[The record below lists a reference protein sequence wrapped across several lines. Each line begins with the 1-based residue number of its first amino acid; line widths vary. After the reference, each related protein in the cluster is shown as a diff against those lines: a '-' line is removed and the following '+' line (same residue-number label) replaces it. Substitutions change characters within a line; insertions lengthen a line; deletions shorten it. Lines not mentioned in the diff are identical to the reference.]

1 MKKIVITNQKGGV
14 GKSTTALNL
23 GFGLINK
30 GYKVLFIDLD
40 QQGNLSFSLNAN
52 FNDYNLLELLTD
64 NNKDI
69 RDFIQ
74 HFDEFDV
81 VSSHPAL
88 ASADLKITEI
98 GKEYRLK
105 EVLASIEQD
114 YDYCIIDTPPS
125 LGVLNIN
132 AMVVG
137 DYAIVPCGVDFYSIQ
152 GLYFLADNIDVVRKY
167 CKSNIKV
174 LGLLLTRYRGN
185 TNISKDL
192 LPIFKDTA
200 ARFNS
205 RVFETKIRD
214 NVDIAVA
221 NSKQSDIFS
230 FNNRCNGA
238 LDYSALVDEVIEEI
252 EENAWKEKL

>member
-30 GYKVLFIDLD
+30 GFKVLFIDLD

-52 FNDYNLLELLTD
+52 PQDYNLLELLTD

-69 RDFIQ
+69 KDFIQ
-74 HFDEFDV
+74 HYDKFDV
-81 VSSHPAL
+81 ISSHPAL
-88 ASADLKITEI
+88 AAADLKITEI

-105 EVLASIEQD
+105 EILSSIEKD

-137 DYAIVPCGVDFYSIQ
+137 DYAIVPCGVDFYSVQ
-152 GLYFLADNIDVVRKY
+152 GLYFLADNIDSVKRY
-167 CKSNIKV
+167 CKSQLKV
-174 LGLLLTRYRGN
+174 LGLLLTRYKGH

-192 LPIFKDTA
+192 LPIFSDTA

-205 RVFETKIRD
+205 KVFGTKIRD

-230 FNNRCNGA
+230 FNSRCNGA
-238 LDYSALVDEVIEEI
+238 LDYLALTDEVLKEI
-252 EENAWKEKL
+252 GENE

>member
-1 MKKIVITNQKGGV
+1 MNKIVITNQKGGV

-30 GYKVLFIDLD
+30 GFKVLFIDLD
-40 QQGNLSFSLNAN
+40 QQGNLSFSLNADPQN
-52 FNDYNLLELLTD
+52 YNLLELLTD

-69 RDFIQ
+69 KDFIQ
-74 HFDEFDV
+74 HFDRFDV
-81 VSSHPAL
+81 ISSHPAL
-88 ASADLKITEI
+88 AAADLKLTEI

-105 EVLASIEQD
+105 EVLTSVERD
-114 YDYCIIDTPPS
+114 YDFCIIDTPPS

-137 DYAIVPCGVDFYSIQ
+137 DYAIVPCGVDFYSVQ
-152 GLYFLADNIDVVRKY
+152 GLYFLADNIDAVRKY

-174 LGLLLTRYRGN
+174 LGLLLTRYKGN

-192 LPIFKDTA
+192 LPIFNDTA

-205 RVFETKIRD
+205 RVFDVKIRD

-230 FNNRCNGA
+230 FNSRCNGS
-238 LDYSALVDEVIEEI
+238 LDYEALTDEVLKEI
-252 EENAWKEKL
+252 GNE

>member
-30 GYKVLFIDLD
+30 GFKVLFIDLD
-40 QQGNLSFSLNAN
+40 QQGNLSFSLNADPQN
-52 FNDYNLLELLTD
+52 YNLLELLTD

-69 RDFIQ
+69 KDFIQ
-74 HFDEFDV
+74 HFDRFDV
-81 VSSHPAL
+81 ISSHPAL
-88 ASADLKITEI
+88 AAADLKLTEI

-105 EVLASIEQD
+105 EVLTSVERD
-114 YDYCIIDTPPS
+114 YDFCIIDTPPS

-137 DYAIVPCGVDFYSIQ
+137 DYAIVPCGVDFYSVQ
-152 GLYFLADNIDVVRKY
+152 GLYFLADNIDDVRKY

-174 LGLLLTRYRGN
+174 LGLLLTRYKGN

-192 LPIFKDTA
+192 LPIFNDTA

-205 RVFETKIRD
+205 RVFNVKIRD

-230 FNNRCNGA
+230 FNSRCNGS
-238 LDYSALVDEVIEEI
+238 LDYLALTDEVLKEI
-252 EENAWKEKL
+252 GNE

>member
-40 QQGNLSFSLNAN
+40 QQGNLSFSLNADPN
-52 FNDYNLLELLTD
+52 NYNLLELLSDT
-64 NNKDI
+64 NLDI

-74 HFDEFDV
+74 HYDRFDV
-81 VSSHPAL
+81 ISSHPAL

-105 EVLASIEQD
+105 EILTSIDKD
-114 YDYCIIDTPPS
+114 YDFCVIDTPPS

-132 AMVVG
+132 ALVVG
-137 DYAIVPCGVDFYSIQ
+137 DYAIVPCGVDFYSVQ
-152 GLYFLADNIDVVRKY
+152 GLYFLADNIDIVKRY
-167 CKSNIKV
+167 CKSQIKV
-174 LGLLLTRYRGN
+174 LGLLLTRYKGN

-192 LPIFKDTA
+192 LPIFADTA

-205 RVFETKIRD
+205 RVFEVKVRD

-230 FNNRCNGA
+230 FNSRCNGS
-238 LDYSALVDEVIEEI
+238 LDYMALTDEVLREI
-252 EENAWKEKL
+252 DKNE

>member
-30 GYKVLFIDLD
+30 GFKVLFIDLD
-40 QQGNLSFSLNAN
+40 QQGNLSFSLNADPQN
-52 FNDYNLLELLTD
+52 YNLLELLTD

-69 RDFIQ
+69 KDFIQ
-74 HFDEFDV
+74 HYDRFDV
-81 VSSHPAL
+81 ISSHPAL
-88 ASADLKITEI
+88 AAADLKITEI

-105 EVLASIEQD
+105 EILSSIEKD
-114 YDYCIIDTPPS
+114 YDFCIIDTPPS

-137 DYAIVPCGVDFYSIQ
+137 DYAIVPCGVDFYSVQ
-152 GLYFLADNIDVVRKY
+152 GLYFLADNIDSVKRY
-167 CKSNIKV
+167 CKSQLKV
-174 LGLLLTRYRGN
+174 LGLLLTRYKGH

-192 LPIFKDTA
+192 LPIFADTA

-205 RVFETKIRD
+205 KVFGVKIRD

-221 NSKQSDIFS
+221 NSKQSDIFR
-230 FNNRCNGA
+230 FNSRCNGS
-238 LDYSALVDEVIEEI
+238 LDYMALTDEVLKEI
-252 EENAWKEKL
+252 GNE